1 MIEPPQWVRS
11 WRVCADVMGTLLL
24 ASLALWHYLLGQ
36 YESILL
42 PASLSCLMAV
52 ITVFDTRRA
61 SRVSN
66 YLLLLCGCLALYDQT
81 VLQASFDAFW
91 ISVPIT
97 LILLV
102 LPFGPALVLALAVMP
117 VWLMVVGQS
126 SPSLDQIVFLLTF
139 LAVTSLAGWEYLRQ
153 RDLNRATDPSDAD
166 CDAINCATLH
176 ERLNGEFERAQH
188 LDQRLAVVIL
198 HLPQLEI
205 ASEQYGSRTQLTQLD
220 QLCQAVR
227 LHCRDHDILGRESH
241 DTFWLV
247 LPNTTESGA
256 LLVIKRLEQAL
267 SEVRLADMGPLTL
280 RSRLCALNAKEP
292 WQHFEQRLARRS
304 EALAGTPPPGR
315 SCPP

>member
-117 VWLMVVGQS
+117 IWLMVVGQS
-126 SPSLDQIVFLLTF
+126 SPSLDQIKFLLTF
-139 LAVTSLAGWEYLRQ
+139 LAVTSLELVRVVQKDDDAQ
-153 RDLNRATDPSDAD
+153 RDDSGDDDVYRA
-166 CDAINCATLH
+166 
-176 ERLNGEFERAQH
+176 R
-188 LDQRLAVVIL
+188 
-198 HLPQLEI
+198 
-205 ASEQYGSRTQLTQLD
+205 YG
-220 QLCQAVR
+220 V
-227 LHCRDHDILGRESH
+227 
-241 DTFWLV
+241 
-247 LPNTTESGA
+247 PY
-256 LLVIKRLEQAL
+256 
-267 SEVRLADMGPLTL
+267 
-280 RSRLCALNAKEP
+280 
-292 WQHFEQRLARRS
+292 
-304 EALAGTPPPGR
+304 
-315 SCPP
+315 